1 MGLLQDHLFQINEMV
16 KVNISIELVMYI
28 KDNGKTI
35 INVVDAK

>member
-1 MGLLQDHLFQINEMV
+1 MGLLQDHLSQINEMV

-35 INVVDAK
+35 INLVDAK